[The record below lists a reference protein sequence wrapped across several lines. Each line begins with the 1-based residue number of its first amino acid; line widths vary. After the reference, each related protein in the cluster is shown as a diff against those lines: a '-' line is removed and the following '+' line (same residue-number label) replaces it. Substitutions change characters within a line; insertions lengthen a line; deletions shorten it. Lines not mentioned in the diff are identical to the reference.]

1 MAAEVFV
8 EYRRAAHEAFVI
20 EIPLLCTDAV
30 GPNDSVGRCAR
41 ARGHVHTTGT
51 NLGPDAGWDFLQPGH
66 RQQALRR
73 LQHERPYFVTLAIP
87 AEPWM
92 FSSVAL
98 SSRDRH
104 QQQLQALT
112 TSTRFALR
120 IARLQLGG
128 GRHFVIEH
136 PPGSIFWR
144 LPGVRTLISDPR
156 CHGFSIDLGRCG
168 SQTQA
173 HGRAR
178 LPVTQLLTSSQ
189 AVVCQFRGE
198 AGKVSGVQAGRELKI
213 YPRAFCQRLAAAME
227 EELTWKPD
235 G

>member
-1 MAAEVFV
+1 MRTNTGPSSESAGLSGEQSGRPLKRGQQQLIKQAWDKRRREQRLISCSPRQVRDVMAAEVFV

-128 GRHFVIEH
+128 GETLRDRTPAGLYLLAPPWCSNSHF
-136 PPGSIFWR
+136 GSSLSR
-144 LPGVRTLISDPR
+144 L
-156 CHGFSIDLGRCG
+156 FN
-168 SQTQA
+168 
-173 HGRAR
+173 
-178 LPVTQLLTSSQ
+178 
-189 AVVCQFRGE
+189 
-198 AGKVSGVQAGRELKI
+198 
-213 YPRAFCQRLAAAME
+213 
-227 EELTWKPD
+227 
-235 G
+235 